1 MHYRPLP
8 EFNPAPLN
16 ITSTKFINMAS
27 LAGSQAPH
35 LWVLPQCNV
44 AGELVLPWFYYKNWL
59 DVTSAADLQAM
70 GTLTFDEIVPILSA
84 NGAATYNFNYTVYAW
99 ASNVKLTGSTT
110 KLSVQ
115 SGVSESKSE
124 WGDQPVSKTAT
135 AVAHAARSLSNIPY
149 IGPFAKV
156 TDMGASAISKIAA
169 LFGYSNPPVI
179 DNVMPMK
186 NLPFHSLSTPN
197 MSEPVSTLT
206 LDPKCE
212 LTIDPK
218 SVDLAGVDE
227 LDISYLSQKESL
239 LTRAYWSSVS
249 PADTYLFSSNVTP
262 ILGNTAVTTGGA
274 TTRTAYLYPPMGHI
288 AKLFTYWR
296 GDIIFRFKAICSKY
310 HKGRL
315 VVSWDPLFRVATS
328 TDIYTTSFSQV
339 VDLVPD
345 LDFSVRIPY
354 LQARQWLTINDIGVN
369 NWSVR
374 QAENG
379 GLVFAS
385 SETGTGTF
393 NNGQISVKILNELSG
408 PADLATVS
416 LLVFVRAA
424 DNFELSNPGNPGA
437 TTLSPIVPQGAI
449 CNETSD
455 LIVAG
460 KVSAPHPYA
469 DIMYMGEAVKSIR
482 TLLRRQVLE
491 RVIPLSGLAVNVARN
506 HQTASFRF
514 TKWIKAPG
522 YSTDTFTSASSA
534 VVAATNVPYSF
545 SNHSATTWCQKMFIG
560 MRGSVR
566 RSFNITTRGES
577 ANLVSSIQVVRKNES
592 IGSNELTSFAN
603 TAPAGS
609 YSTNVAALLN
619 GGNSGIEGQLLTN
632 QFTQTGVVV
641 ECPHYYPYKFVGTQL
656 AKQYQGIGVDDTAFR
671 HYQMNLVLNPS
682 RDLQPNSL
690 FIECY
695 GGAGTDFTFFFFIG
709 TPMIWSVVAPAP
721 V

>member
-1 MHYRPLP
+1 
-8 EFNPAPLN
+8 
-16 ITSTKFINMAS
+16 
-27 LAGSQAPH
+27 
-35 LWVLPQCNV
+35 
-44 AGELVLPWFYYKNWL
+44 
-59 DVTSAADLQAM
+59 
-70 GTLTFDEIVPILSA
+70 
-84 NGAATYNFNYTVYAW
+84 
-99 ASNVKLTGSTT
+99 
-110 KLSVQ
+110 
-115 SGVSESKSE
+115 
-124 WGDQPVSKTAT
+124 
-135 AVAHAARSLSNIPY
+135 
-149 IGPFAKV
+149 
-156 TDMGASAISKIAA
+156 
-169 LFGYSNPPVI
+169 
-179 DNVMPMK
+179 
-186 NLPFHSLSTPN
+186 
-197 MSEPVSTLT
+197 
-206 LDPKCE
+206 
-212 LTIDPK
+212 
-218 SVDLAGVDE
+218 
-227 LDISYLSQKESL
+227 
-239 LTRAYWSSVS
+239 
-249 PADTYLFSSNVTP
+249 
-262 ILGNTAVTTGGA
+262 
-274 TTRTAYLYPPMGHI
+274 
-288 AKLFTYWR
+288 
-296 GDIIFRFKAICSKY
+296 
-310 HKGRL
+310 L

-437 TTLSPIVPQGAI
+437 TTLSSIVPQGAI